1 MSNSLK
7 ETKTSQNSLAFLLN
21 YTHSEQINTPSVNT
35 VFYKK
40 LIKLFSNK
48 KCIIVKN
55 RGKFYGGIYI
65 LDHINTIIVL
75 YHDKHL
81 F

>member
-40 LIKLFSNK
+40 LVKLFSNK

-65 LDHINTIIVL
+65 LGYLDTVVIL
-75 YHDKHL
+75 YHNQYL
-81 F
+81 L